1 MFQGGFV
8 GKEVDVSVNE
18 ASSTNT
24 STSTSTSTSSSG
36 KKAPLQI
43 ITTIYPD
50 DDNTLQSFDLMPAL
64 TGKGPLLEMR
74 LTFRDSTDF
83 YGRVTLYQVAV
94 LGRVVEGEEEGER
107 PAKEEG

>member
-8 GKEVDVSVNE
+8 GKEVDVSVSE
-18 ASSTNT
+18 ASSSTNT
-24 STSTSTSTSSSG
+24 STSTSSG
-36 KKAPLQI
+36 KKAPLQM

-50 DDNTLQSFDLMPAL
+50 DDNSLQSFDLMPAL
-64 TGKGPLLEMR
+64 TGKNPLLEMR

-94 LGRVVEGEEEGER
+94 LGREVVVEGEEGGER
-107 PAKEEG
+107 PKEEG

>member
-18 ASSTNT
+18 ASST
-24 STSTSTSTSSSG
+24 TSTSTSTSSSG
-36 KKAPLQI
+36 KKALLQM

-50 DDNTLQSFDLMPAL
+50 DDNSLQSFDLMPAL
-64 TGKGPLLEMR
+64 AGKGPLLEMR

-94 LGRVVEGEEEGER
+94 LGGVVVQGEGVEEG
-107 PAKEEG
+107 